1 MLKRLRLKFICVN
14 MGIVS
19 IMLVVIFGL
28 ILRFTYQNMER
39 ESIRMMQ
46 TIAMSP
52 FQFERPDEPPDKIR
66 LPYFILQIGADGEL
80 EAIGGG
86 YYDLSDEAFLRT
98 LIDTAS
104 ASGEQTGILKEYH
117 LRFCRIVTPV
127 NQRLIF
133 ADISSEQS
141 TMNSLLK
148 TCALIGGIS
157 FLVFLLI
164 SSFLAQWAVRP
175 VAKAWDQQRQFAAD
189 ASHELKTPLTVILAN
204 AELLNDPGCD
214 EVSRRQSVHS
224 ILTMSVRMR
233 ELVEQLLDLARV
245 DSGGLQATFSNVNFS
260 KVVSDAVLPFEP
272 LFFEKGLELDSQV
285 EDGLSVTGDAAHLRQ
300 IVDILLDN
308 AQKYAASPS
317 RVTVALC
324 RKGRSQCLLSVA
336 NRGAAI
342 PKEEMQNIFHRFYR
356 ADKARTMS
364 HSYGLGLAI
373 AANIAQAHR
382 GKIWVESAGGTNT
395 FYVKLPLKAFPMNG

>member
-1 MLKRLRLKFICVN
+1 MLRRLRLKFICVN

-28 ILRFTYQNMER
+28 ILHSTYQSMER

-52 FQFERPDEPPDKIR
+52 FRFERPDEAPEEIR
-66 LPYFILQIGADGEL
+66 LPYFILQIGEDGEL
-80 EAIGGG
+80 ETIGGG
-86 YYDLSDEAFLRT
+86 YYDLSDEEFLRD
-98 LIDTAS
+98 LIDTTFAS
-104 ASGEQTGILKEYH
+104 ETQTGILKEYR

-127 NQRLIF
+127 NQCLVF

-141 TMNSLLK
+141 TMNSLMK

-164 SSFLAQWAVRP
+164 SLFFAQWAVRP
-175 VAKAWDQQRQFAAD
+175 VAKAWEQQRQFVAD

-204 AELLNDPGCD
+204 AELLNDQDYD
-214 EVSRRQSVHS
+214 EISKQQSANN

-245 DSGGLQATFSNVNFS
+245 DNGGLQATFSNVNFS
-260 KVVSDAVLPFEP
+260 KVVSDAILPFEP
-272 LFFEKGLELDSQV
+272 LFFEKGLELNSQV
-285 EDGLSVTGDAAHLRQ
+285 EDGLTVTGSIAHLRQ

-308 AQKYAASPS
+308 AQKYASSPS
-317 RVTVALC
+317 CVTVALC
-324 RKGRSQCLLSVA
+324 RKSRNYCLFSVA
-336 NRGAAI
+336 NQGSTI
-342 PKEEMQNIFHRFYR
+342 PKEDMQNIFKRFYR
-356 ADKARTMS
+356 ADKARTMN

-373 AANIAQAHR
+373 AANIAKAHR
-382 GKIWVESAGGTNT
+382 GKIWVESVDGTNT
-395 FYVKLPLKAFPMNG
+395 FYVKLPLKNL